1 MVVVSGSRRVA
12 RKKMVT
18 VGCGDEKD
26 GDFKFVGKR
35 ISKFACSPSHE
46 ESGEK
51 CLRGRASNQHKTST
65 LQFTVALFIMCLK

>member
-1 MVVVSGSRRVA
+1 MEIFKVLEKNNLNLRV
-12 RKKMVT
+12 
-18 VGCGDEKD
+18 
-26 GDFKFVGKR
+26 
-35 ISKFACSPSHE
+35 SPSHE

>member
-26 GDFKFVGKR
+26 GDFKVLEKKNLNLR
-35 ISKFACSPSHE
+35 VSPSHE